1 MNDKPDNNAERVAE
15 LEQIVRELRAELAR
29 VNERLAEYRMVN
41 KLATNT
47 IERYAARFG
56 ALS

>member
-1 MNDKPDNNAERVAE
+1 MNDKPDKDDRVAE
-15 LEQIVRELRAELAR
+15 LEQLVRELRTELAR

-41 KLATNT
+41 ELATNT

-56 ALS
+56 PLS